1 MRDIRMWDSGCR
13 GMLEELGLGLGGQIG
28 EERERKIGHLV
39 GFLCAKL
46 DVGGV
51 HVAITYSTHFHRE
64 GFLGLGFG
72 TYHSVKVK

>member
-1 MRDIRMWDSGCR
+1 MERNAEGFGASG
-13 GMLEELGLGLGGQIG
+13 Q
-28 EERERKIGHLV
+28 EERGKKSGHLV

-64 GFLGLGFG
+64 GFLGLERI
-72 TYHSVKVK
+72 TP